1 MLSDE
6 DKIEVTIGTCKN
18 PKGEFRRISFDGDNI
33 VEVESGDVIAI
44 EKSQVSTKLVKLDD
58 SSFLQTVKKKMG
70 DK

>member
-1 MLSDE
+1 M
-6 DKIEVTIGTCKN
+6 N

>member
-44 EKSQVSTKLVKLDD
+44 EKSQ
-58 SSFLQTVKKKMG
+58 FQQN
-70 DK
+70 